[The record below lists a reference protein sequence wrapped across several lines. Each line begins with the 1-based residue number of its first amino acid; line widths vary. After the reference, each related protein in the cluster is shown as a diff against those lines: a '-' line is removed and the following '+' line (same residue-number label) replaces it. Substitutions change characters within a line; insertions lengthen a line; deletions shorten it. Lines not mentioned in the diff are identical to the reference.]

1 MNEIAATLQNEIET
15 ALKVIDH
22 SKNFKHII
30 IPDYDCSQLPGIET
44 NGKNL
49 PDDLI
54 ASFFFHLHQYD
65 HSEGNINDFPCI
77 YAFELLEESDRH
89 RVLEAF
95 TKIDGNQIQRKLP
108 ALKTLNPENST
119 FLYLGKV
126 NKFVGNRLVTHL
138 GYYTQ
143 KNNHGLQLAHWIK
156 DILPS
161 IKIRVHVFRFEKEF
175 VPYISAFE
183 VMMARNLKPLI
194 GKHY

>member
-1 MNEIAATLQNEIET
+1 MEDIAGILLTEIDSA
-15 ALKVIDH
+15 
-22 SKNFKHII
+22 SKIISHNKSFKHII
-30 IPDYDCSQLPGIET
+30 IPEYDCSQLPEIGT
-44 NGKNL
+44 NGKDL

-77 YAFELLEESDRH
+77 YAFELVEESDRH

-119 FLYLGKV
+119 FLYVGKV

-156 DILPS
+156 DIFPS
-161 IKIRVHVFRFEKEF
+161 IKLRVHIFRFEKEF
-175 VPYISAFE
+175 APYISAFE
-183 VMMARNLKPLI
+183 MIMARKLKPII
-194 GKHY
+194 GKHN

>member
-1 MNEIAATLQNEIET
+1 MEDIAGILLTEIDSA
-15 ALKVIDH
+15 
-22 SKNFKHII
+22 SKIISHNKSFKHII
-30 IPDYDCSQLPGIET
+30 IPEYDCSQLPGIET

-49 PDDLI
+49 PDNLKL
-54 ASFFFHLHQYD
+54 SFFSHLHQYD
-65 HSEGNINDFPCI
+65 HREGSINDFPCI
-77 YAFELLEESDRH
+77 YAFELVEESDRH

-119 FLYLGKV
+119 FLYVGKV

-156 DILPS
+156 DMLPS
-161 IKIRVHVFRFEKEF
+161 IKLRVHIFRFEKEF
-175 VPYISAFE
+175 TPYISAFE
-183 VMMARNLKPLI
+183 VIMARKLKPLI
-194 GKHY
+194 GKH